1 MLAVEVVNLKVITAM
16 EKEGREHKLSE
27 KINIQFYMVWSGKT
41 SRKRLKEIKAEI
53 TWISQ
58 GKIN

>member
-1 MLAVEVVNLKVITAM
+1 M
-16 EKEGREHKLSE
+16 EKEGREDKLSE

-53 TWISQ
+53 PWISQ